1 MFRIAV
7 TGLVP
12 MEADREAQHDKWQF
26 MKIEIKVLGNLL
38 AQQPRHGQ
46 QVIGLCGQGASREK
60 VRHTADDIPPL
71 VHLLEP
77 FVNNTPPAAKI
88 RRHQN
93 VTKRGIDLK
102 RQPAI

>member
-38 AQQPRHGQ
+38 AQ
-46 QVIGLCGQGASREK
+46 
-60 VRHTADDIPPL
+60 
-71 VHLLEP
+71 
-77 FVNNTPPAAKI
+77 
-88 RRHQN
+88 
-93 VTKRGIDLK
+93 
-102 RQPAI
+102 